1 MATPRDPVL
10 GHFLAPF
17 QAVKDE
23 AYELLMDAR
32 RCHDRME
39 MTEPDLAE
47 LLRMIQECRR
57 FLAIPMP
64 EERLPF

>member
-1 MATPRDPVL
+1 M
-10 GHFLAPF
+10 APF
-17 QAVKDE
+17 EAVRNAAHD
-23 AYELLMDAR
+23 LLRDTQQFGR
-32 RCHDRME
+32 QME

-64 EERLPF
+64 EETNLPF